1 MLGDVSRL
9 LRGFSYLIGK
19 AGNKCTI
26 SAALTYRGLMLP
38 LKDIYKATSIPD
50 PPACPLHGNVWKVRE
65 VEQKAPERRH
75 ATKYIKEVILSVT
88 L

>member
-1 MLGDVSRL
+1 
-9 LRGFSYLIGK
+9 
-19 AGNKCTI
+19 
-26 SAALTYRGLMLP
+26 MLP

-50 PPACPLHGNVWKVRE
+50 PPARPLRGNVWTVRE

-75 ATKYIKEVILSVT
+75 ATKHIKKVILSVT